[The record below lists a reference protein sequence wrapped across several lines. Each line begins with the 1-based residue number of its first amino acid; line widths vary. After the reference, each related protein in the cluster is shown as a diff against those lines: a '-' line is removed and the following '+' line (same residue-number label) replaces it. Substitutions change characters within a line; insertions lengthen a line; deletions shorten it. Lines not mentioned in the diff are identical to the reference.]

1 MGMKADQEISLDFEG
16 LLSYLRSKTR
26 VFMDVDGHEYY
37 VTHTDGYWRVQDC
50 ERLND
55 KGRFVDCSELVT
67 TLPELVELPWLDGKS
82 VHDLTDCATF
92 YESIQEGW
100 VTPDG
105 VEPVAAEAA
114 EAEEPRKSLL
124 RRNNF
129 HVATVSRFSP
139 CAGAG
144 PAPPWG
150 SGAFPLRKW
159 VAKSDA
165 GGVRLRSL

>member
-82 VHDLTDCATF
+82 VHDLTENAVF
-92 YESIQEGW
+92 HESVQDGW
-100 VTPDG
+100 VFPDVPETVAEDSAG
-105 VEPVAAEAA
+105 VEEVMEAVAV
-114 EAEEPRKSLL
+114 EE
-124 RRNNF
+124 
-129 HVATVSRFSP
+129 
-139 CAGAG
+139 
-144 PAPPWG
+144 
-150 SGAFPLRKW
+150 
-159 VAKSDA
+159 
-165 GGVRLRSL
+165 

>member
-50 ERLND
+50 EQLNE

-82 VHDLTDCATF
+82 VHDLTDGAAF
-92 YESIQEGW
+92 FESIQVRRLSPPRMPSCSGRIGIDLRCTCQA
-100 VTPDG
+100 VG
-105 VEPVAAEAA
+105 AAG
-114 EAEEPRKSLL
+114 R
-124 RRNNF
+124 
-129 HVATVSRFSP
+129 
-139 CAGAG
+139 GAC
-144 PAPPWG
+144 
-150 SGAFPLRKW
+150 
-159 VAKSDA
+159 V
-165 GGVRLRSL
+165 

>member
-50 ERLND
+50 ERLNG

-67 TLPELVELPWLDGKS
+67 TLPELAELPWLDGKS
-82 VHDLTDCATF
+82 VHDLTDSATF

-114 EAEEPRKSLL
+114 EAEEATE
-124 RRNNF
+124 
-129 HVATVSRFSP
+129 VA
-139 CAGAG
+139 AAEE
-144 PAPPWG
+144 
-150 SGAFPLRKW
+150 
-159 VAKSDA
+159 
-165 GGVRLRSL
+165 

>member
-55 KGRFVDCSELVT
+55 NGRFVDCSELVT
-67 TLPELVELPWLDGKS
+67 TLPELAELPWLDGKS
-82 VHDLTDCATF
+82 VHDLTDSATF

-114 EAEEPRKSLL
+114 TVEE
-124 RRNNF
+124 
-129 HVATVSRFSP
+129 
-139 CAGAG
+139 
-144 PAPPWG
+144 
-150 SGAFPLRKW
+150 
-159 VAKSDA
+159 
-165 GGVRLRSL
+165 

>member
-67 TLPELVELPWLDGKS
+67 TLPELAELPWLDGKS
-82 VHDLTDCATF
+82 VHDLTDSATF
-92 YESIQEGW
+92 YESIQEDW

-114 EAEEPRKSLL
+114 TVEE
-124 RRNNF
+124 
-129 HVATVSRFSP
+129 
-139 CAGAG
+139 
-144 PAPPWG
+144 
-150 SGAFPLRKW
+150 
-159 VAKSDA
+159 
-165 GGVRLRSL
+165 

>member
-100 VTPDG
+100 ATPDG

-114 EAEEPRKSLL
+114 EAEEATE
-124 RRNNF
+124 
-129 HVATVSRFSP
+129 VAT
-139 CAGAG
+139 AEE
-144 PAPPWG
+144 
-150 SGAFPLRKW
+150 
-159 VAKSDA
+159 
-165 GGVRLRSL
+165 

>member
-67 TLPELVELPWLDGKS
+67 TLPELAELPWLDGKS
-82 VHDLTDCATF
+82 VHDLTDSATF
-92 YESIQEGW
+92 YESIQEAGLRRMAW
-100 VTPDG
+100 
-105 VEPVAAEAA
+105 
-114 EAEEPRKSLL
+114 SLL
-124 RRNNF
+124 LRKPLLWRNNF
-129 HVATVSRFSP
+129 HVATTSRFPP
-139 CAGAG
+139 CAGTG
-144 PAPPWG
+144 PTPH
-150 SGAFPLRKW
+150 
-159 VAKSDA
+159 
-165 GGVRLRSL
+165 GGVGLFL